1 MCITAATDAIQT
13 FEFALT
19 EVDTPTCGEGEI
31 LIRVHAA
38 AITPSELLWYPTT
51 HTKEGNPR
59 VRPIPGH
66 EFSGTVAAVG
76 SGVTGMVPGQAIFG
90 MNDWFA
96 NGALAE
102 FCITRPEMVA
112 IMPKNLSFAAAAS
125 VPISALT
132 AWQGLF
138 DRGNLRAGE
147 KVLVLGGSGA
157 VGAYVIQLAR
167 MHGAEILATAS
178 MGKHDFVK
186 NLGAER
192 VIHPSKDGLADI
204 GAGMDV
210 IFDTVGGNLLEQAWP
225 LLREGGRMVTI
236 VEENSQDPRQKAAF
250 FIVHGDRTQLSD
262 IAMLLDAGYLTPYV
276 AAEIDLERVPAA
288 FTGRE
293 IRGDRPGK
301 VVLTMGEQS

>member
-1 MCITAATDAIQT
+1 MKCVYISAATDSIET
-13 FEFALT
+13 FEFALA
-19 EVDTPTCGEGEI
+19 EVETPTCGEGEI

-38 AITPSELLWYPTT
+38 AVTPSELLWSPTT
-51 HTKEGNPR
+51 HTKDGNPR

-76 SGVTGMVPGQAIFG
+76 SGVAGMVPGQAVFG

-102 FCITRPEMVA
+102 FCVTRPEMVVTL
-112 IMPKNLSFAAAAS
+112 PKNLSFAAAAS

-138 DRGNLRAGE
+138 DRGGLRAGE
-147 KVLVLGGSGA
+147 KVLVLGGAGA

-178 MGKHDFVK
+178 EGRHGFVK
-186 NLGAER
+186 KLGAER
-192 VIHPSKDGLADI
+192 VIDPSKDKLADVVT
-204 GAGMDV
+204 GMDL
-210 IFDTVGGNLLEQAWP
+210 IFDTVGGDLLEQSWP
-225 LLREGGRMVTI
+225 LLRDGGRMVTI
-236 VEENSQDPRQKAAF
+236 VEENSQDPRTKAAF
-250 FIVHGDRTQLSD
+250 FIVNGDRTQLSD
-262 IAMLLDAGYLTPYV
+262 IAMLLDAGYLSPYV
-276 AAEIDLERVPAA
+276 AAEIGLERAPAA
-288 FTGRE
+288 FTSRE

-301 VVLTMGEQS
+301 VVVTIT